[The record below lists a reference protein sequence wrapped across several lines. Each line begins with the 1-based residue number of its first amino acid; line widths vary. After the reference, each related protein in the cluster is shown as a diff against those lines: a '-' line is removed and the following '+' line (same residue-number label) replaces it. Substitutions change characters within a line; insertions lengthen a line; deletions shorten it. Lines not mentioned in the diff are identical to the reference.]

1 MPARFLASGH
11 ILSLGKLFFCIFKTK
26 EMTYFEIYSLIV
38 CIIVYVLLAGLGIVV
53 LTTIFK
59 LTVKLIKNGVNDK
72 EILDEYNK
80 YKDKK
85 KSCAFDCI
93 SSVLLCAIL
102 CTAFVFSVYVGC
114 AKDTYFEDVPTFKV
128 VNSSSMAKKN
138 EKNNYLFENELN
150 DQFTTFDLILTYD
163 IPKEQDL
170 KLYDI
175 VIYEIDDI
183 FVIHRIVGI
192 EEPNAKHP
200 NERWFLLQ
208 GDAISQADRFPV
220 KYSQMVGI
228 YRGERI
234 PFIGSFISFMQSPV
248 GYMCIILVAL
258 AIIFTPIFE
267 KKIEK
272 EKKSRLIAMGVI
284 SEEELKLTTKETQA
298 KEEIAV
304 AKDEKTLIE
313 QTVKLIVSEGEK
325 VREEPVIVDKTPIYK
340 AHSIFAMFNSA
351 KSFEEKFAIASDEL
365 KGYYNDIVN
374 TLWRIEKIR
383 AIRGFKGETYRRG
396 NKSVLKLAIRGKTLN
411 VFLAL
416 DPQDFIDTK
425 YIYEN
430 VSDKSGYENYAM
442 RVRITSLR
450 QAKWVKELI
459 LIIADKNGFK
469 VAKEPVTNI
478 ADLFASFKKSK
489 TFTYKLRMASDF
501 VKGRYKEITSYI
513 NSFEKAR
520 VIRGKKGEPYKFGNK
535 CLCKLTIR
543 GKTLNAYIAL
553 NPKTY
558 ENTKYIYTDVSSSK
572 SYANYPMR
580 VKVTSDRQVKWV
592 KELIS
597 IVAKGDKNL

>member
-1 MPARFLASGH
+1 
-11 ILSLGKLFFCIFKTK
+11 
-26 EMTYFEIYSLIV
+26 MTYFEIYTLIV
-38 CIIVYVLLAGLGIVV
+38 CLIVYILLAGLGIIV

-59 LTVKLIKNGVNDK
+59 LTVKLIKSGANDK

-85 KSCAFDCI
+85 KGCAFDCI
-93 SSVLLCAIL
+93 SSVLLCTIL
-102 CTAFVFSVYVGC
+102 CVVFVFSAYVGC
-114 AKDTYFEDVPTFKV
+114 TKDTYFEDTPTFKV

-138 EKNNYLFENELN
+138 EKNKYLFENELN
-150 DQFTTFDLILTYD
+150 DQFSTFDLILTYD
-163 IPKEQDL
+163 IPKEEDL

-228 YRGERI
+228 YRGEKI
-234 PFIGSFISFMQSPV
+234 PFVGSFISFMQSPV

-258 AIIFTPIFE
+258 AIVFTPIFE
-267 KKIEK
+267 KKIKK
-272 EKKSRLIAMGVI
+272 EKKLRLIAMGVI
-284 SEEELKLTTKETQA
+284 SEEELKEATKETQV

-304 AKDEKTLIE
+304 TKDEQALIE
-313 QTVKLIVSEGEK
+313 QAIKPMVSEGEK
-325 VREEPVIVDKTPIYK
+325 VSEEPSPSVIQVAPIVHEENVIVDETPIYK
-340 AHSIFAMFNSA
+340 AHSIFATFNSA
-351 KSFEEKFAIASDEL
+351 KSFEEKLAIASDEL

-374 TLWRIEKIR
+374 TLCRIEKIR
-383 AIRGFKGETYRRG
+383 AIRGFKGETYRCG
-396 NKSVLKLAIRGKTLN
+396 NKGVLKLAIRGKTLN

-416 DPQDFIDTK
+416 DPQDFVDTK

-430 VSDKSGYENYAM
+430 VSDKKEYENYAM
-442 RVRITSLR
+442 RVRVTSLR

-459 LIIADKNGFK
+459 LILADKNGFK
-469 VAKEPVTNI
+469 VAKEPITNI

-489 TFTYKLRMASDF
+489 TFTYKLRTASDV

-520 VIRGKKGEPYKFGNK
+520 VIKGKKGETYKLGNK

-543 GKTLNAYIAL
+543 GKTLNVYIGL
-553 NPKTY
+553 EPKAY